1 MVLQGV
7 NSSFALVFKRYFHWV
22 LNSRLT
28 FNFFQYFEDAASSLA
43 CIVFD
48 FYLVV
53 FKLFSLPLV
62 LSKFIMI

>member
-1 MVLQGV
+1 M

-28 FNFFQYFEDAASSLA
+28 FNFFQYFEDAPSSLA

-48 FYLVV
+48 VCLVV
-53 FKLFSLPLV
+53 FKVFSLPLV
-62 LSKFIMI
+62 MNKFIMI